1 MFSEKLVDFVS
12 KRLFDLVNFA
22 KASYF
27 FWLTMRTYAHIYS
40 FTSVSFLF
48 LVELVRA
55 SKNLSMK
62 SKVFKVQKD
71 IVYPFPYKN
80 YKC

>member
-1 MFSEKLVDFVS
+1 
-12 KRLFDLVNFA
+12 
-22 KASYF
+22 
-27 FWLTMRTYAHIYS
+27 MRTYAHMYS

-71 IVYPFPYKN
+71 IVHPFPYKN
-80 YKC
+80 YEC